1 MNQPK
6 RNCVLL
12 ADRNLGLTEGMRDLL
27 KTTFETVVMV
37 ADDSSLFDTA
47 ERLEPTVAVID
58 LALAEGGGL
67 DLITKWH
74 GRLPDVRLIVLSI
87 HNEATIARTVIDAGA
102 NAFVLKQTIATD
114 LLDAVDVVSSGEIYV
129 SPAIG
134 ELPASQLPSASS
146 IA

>member
-27 KTTFETVVMV
+27 KTTFGSVVMV
-37 ADDSSLFDTA
+37 GDHASLFDSA

-58 LALAEGGGL
+58 LSLADGGGL
-67 DLITKWH
+67 DLITEWR

-87 HNEATIARTVIDAGA
+87 HDEATVARTVIDAGA
-102 NAFVLKQTIATD
+102 NAFVLKRTIAID

-134 ELPASQLPSASS
+134 ELPASRLPPVSS
-146 IA
+146 TA

>member
-1 MNQPK
+1 VNQPK

-37 ADDSSLFDTA
+37 ADDSSLLDTA

-67 DLITKWH
+67 DLITQWH

-87 HNEATIARTVIDAGA
+87 HNEASIARTVIDAGA
-102 NAFVLKQTIATD
+102 NAFVLKRTIATN
-114 LLDAVDVVSSGEIYV
+114 LLDAVNVISSGEIYV

-134 ELPASQLPSASS
+134 ELPASRLPPTPSSA
-146 IA
+146 

>member
-1 MNQPK
+1 M
-6 RNCVLL
+6 
-12 ADRNLGLTEGMRDLL
+12 L

-37 ADDSSLFDTA
+37 ADDSLLFDTA

-67 DLITKWH
+67 DLITHWH
-74 GRLPDVRLIVLSI
+74 GRLPDIRLIVLSI
-87 HNEATIARTVIDAGA
+87 HNEATIARSVIDAGA
-102 NAFVLKQTIATD
+102 FVLKRTIATD

-134 ELPASQLPSASS
+134 ELPASRLPPASGT
-146 IA
+146 A